1 MVKNRQIFLKGYCIR
16 IFPVPYNRQM
26 YKLYIFDIFQN
37 ENINLKMEELENG
50 TEHRVTEAQIRKRI
64 DLKPTDHPET
74 IRSLKLPGKTVY
86 RGTNP
91 IIPPAISSA
100 RYH

>member
-1 MVKNRQIFLKGYCIR
+1 
-16 IFPVPYNRQM
+16 
-26 YKLYIFDIFQN
+26 
-37 ENINLKMEELENG
+37 MEELENG

-91 IIPPAISSA
+91 ITSA
-100 RYH
+100 RQPTVASVFFNSLSRLISLGSRSDLNKLRSFPKR

>member
-1 MVKNRQIFLKGYCIR
+1 
-16 IFPVPYNRQM
+16 
-26 YKLYIFDIFQN
+26 
-37 ENINLKMEELENG
+37 MEELENG

-91 IIPPAISSA
+91 ITPSRQLTVTRVIIKFDRYIFGSVAI
-100 RYH
+100 